1 MQCLLHLTLFVNWL
15 LDFVLPSNCVSD
27 HQEDCFVCCLRQLTL
42 VYWSGPANKVAPVYR
57 EMHALLKQHGWSEGG
72 QADPD
77 EMLLFFLKRMRAELP
92 SS

>member
-1 MQCLLHLTLFVNWL
+1 
-15 LDFVLPSNCVSD
+15 
-27 HQEDCFVCCLRQLTL
+27 
-42 VYWSGPANKVAPVYR
+42 
-57 EMHALLKQHGWSEGG
+57 MHALLKQHGWSEGG